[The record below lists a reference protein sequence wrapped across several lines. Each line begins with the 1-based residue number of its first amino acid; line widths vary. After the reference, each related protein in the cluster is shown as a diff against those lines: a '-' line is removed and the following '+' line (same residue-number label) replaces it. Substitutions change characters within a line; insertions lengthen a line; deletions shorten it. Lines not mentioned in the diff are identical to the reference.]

1 MKDLPEQALEEIAA
15 YFQVFA
21 EPTRLKIL
29 NLLREKEHNVGS
41 LAELSGYSVANI
53 SRHLALLAQNGI
65 VVRESRGV
73 SAFYRIADRSI
84 YAMCELVCDNIA
96 RRYEQSA
103 AEHFKI
109 SDAPIKAKKTK
120 ASHLA

>member
-29 NLLREKEHNVGS
+29 NLLREKELNVGT

-103 AEHFKI
+103 GEHFKT
-109 SDAPIKAKKTK
+109 SDGPIKAKKTK
-120 ASHLA
+120 AIHLA